1 MAWFGFPVTLLAV
14 GMKYASLPEARSG
27 GYVVNQDSG
36 VIVIGASA
44 GGISSLLSIVRG
56 LPSSL
61 KTPVLVVVHIGQGP
75 SSLPRIL
82 ERNTSL
88 NCHHA
93 RDGEL
98 ILPRHIYVAPPDYHL
113 IIRGGLLLLSH
124 GPREHHTRPAI
135 DPLFISAARAYGP
148 RAIGI
153 VLSGALSDGAAGSLA
168 IKSAGG
174 RIIVQDP
181 NDAVIEGMPR
191 SALRFVE
198 ADAVLPADCI
208 AQEVV

>member
-1 MAWFGFPVTLLAV
+1 MPWFGFSVTLLAV
-14 GMKYASLPEARSG
+14 GMQSASLSEARSG

-61 KTPVLVVVHIGQGP
+61 TTPVLVVVHIGQGQ

-88 NCHHA
+88 SCRHA
-93 RDGEL
+93 LDGEP
-98 ILPRHIYVAPPDYHL
+98 IRPRHIYVAPPDFHL
-113 IIRGGLLLLSH
+113 LVRRGVLSLSH

-148 RAIGI
+148 MALGI
-153 VLSGALSDGAAGSLA
+153 VLSGALSDGAAGSL
-168 IKSAGG
+168 
-174 RIIVQDP
+174 
-181 NDAVIEGMPR
+181 
-191 SALRFVE
+191 
-198 ADAVLPADCI
+198 
-208 AQEVV
+208 